1 MLRGYAVNIW
11 KKRVTRNSKKYRI
24 SLVHTRRSRCRC
36 NLKVG
41 GVDLKPVLIDS
52 GASCNLMD
60 KATWETEPIE
70 ILGTFHAKIMCDVTG
85 VSCKDQF
92 MVIKGKGTTLLSK
105 GTAKK
110 LNVLCV
116 GPVRLGIYS
125 ITSKGTDGDVR
136 EQFPEVFSGIGK
148 FADFQL
154 KLHVNCDV

>member
-1 MLRGYAVNIW
+1 M
-11 KKRVTRNSKKYRI
+11 
-24 SLVHTRRSRCRC
+24 
-36 NLKVG
+36 G

-60 KATWETEPIE
+60 KATWEELKAQNVDAVSRKSTKKLFAYGQTEPIE